1 MSNNNY
7 ILISSESFLS
17 EEELYHY
24 GVPGMKW
31 GHRKAKLLDKA
42 NISRQSAKEWDEM
55 AKYAAQKGK
64 MKRAA
69 KYKKNA
75 ALDRADALK
84 YEKQASGK
92 SPKKTT
98 ATGKKRATKA
108 LQKTARTSL
117 KAVSWSAQVGLRALQ
132 NYGNQQR
139 IDYWT
144 NAMLD
149 D

>member
-64 MKRAA
+64 TKLAA

-75 ALDRADALK
+75 ALDRADASK

-108 LQKTARTSL
+108 LQKTARASL

>member
-1 MSNNNY
+1 MPNNNY
-7 ILISSESFLS
+7 ILTSQGSFLS

-55 AKYAAQKGK
+55 AKYAEQKGK

-84 YEKQASGK
+84 YEKQAFGK

-98 ATGKKRATKA
+98 ATGKKKAMKA

-117 KAVSWSAQVGLRALQ
+117 KAASWSAQVGLRALQ
-132 NYGNQQR
+132 NHGNQQR

>member
-1 MSNNNY
+1 MPNNNY
-7 ILISSESFLS
+7 VLTSQGSFLS

-64 MKRAA
+64 TKRAA

-84 YEKQASGK
+84 YYKQAYGK

-98 ATGKKRATKA
+98 ATGKKRAMKA

>member
-64 MKRAA
+64 TKLAA

-75 ALDRADALK
+75 ALDRADASK

-98 ATGKKRATKA
+98 ATDKKRATKA
-108 LQKTARTSL
+108 LQKTARASL

>member
-1 MSNNNY
+1 MPNNY
-7 ILISSESFLS
+7 ILTSEGNFISED
-17 EEELYHY
+17 ELYHY
-24 GVPGMKW
+24 GVKGQKW
-31 GHRKAKLLDKA
+31 GVRKAKLIDKA
-42 NISRQSAKEWDEM
+42 KISRQSAKEWDEM
-55 AKYAAQKGK
+55 AKYAAQNGK
-64 MKRAA
+64 TKRAA

-75 ALDRADALK
+75 ALDRADASK

-92 SPKKTT
+92 SLKKTT

-108 LQKTARTSL
+108 LQKTARISL
-117 KAVSWSAQVGLRALQ
+117 KAASWSAQIGLRALQ

-139 IDYWT
+139 INYWT

>member
-7 ILISSESFLS
+7 ILTSQGSFLS

-64 MKRAA
+64 TKRAA

-98 ATGKKRATKA
+98 ATGKKRAMKA

-117 KAVSWSAQVGLRALQ
+117 KAVNWSEQVGLRALQ

-144 NAMLD
+144 NAMLYD
-149 D
+149 

>member
-7 ILISSESFLS
+7 ILTSKGSFLS
-17 EEELYHY
+17 KEELYHY

-42 NISRQSAKEWDEM
+42 SISRQSAKEWDEM

-64 MKRAA
+64 TKRAA

-98 ATGKKRATKA
+98 ATGKKRAKKA